1 MADLQSG
8 GGPRPTNQL
17 SDHGPDWLR
26 VNGPVFFIS
35 AGLIFAFCVYGV
47 WFSETAESQFQTLLA
62 AVSSTFGWF
71 YVTSVAFF
79 LVFAVAIAL
88 SPFGRIKLGRDDSE
102 PDYSYTSWFAMLFSA
117 GMGIGLLFFGVAEPI
132 THYANPPTGEGS
144 TFEAARTSMVTTFF
158 HWGIH
163 AWAVYIIV
171 GMSLAYFAFRFDL
184 PLTISS
190 ALYPLLGERIHG
202 PIGHAVDI
210 VAVLGTLFGVAT
222 SLGLG
227 VAQVNAG
234 LGHLFDLP
242 VTTGVQIA
250 LIAAITSAATVS
262 VVLGLDGGI
271 KRLSELNL
279 LFAVLLLVFVLVAGP
294 TIFLLNT
301 LAQNLGAYLSSVVSQ
316 SFRLYAYEP
325 NEWIGSWTLFYWG
338 WWISWSPFVGM
349 FIARISHGRTIREF
363 VLGVMF
369 VPTGFTFLWLTIFG
383 STALYAELND
393 LADLTGIVRD
403 NLPVAVFVM
412 LETLPLAAISSLLAI
427 TLVVTF
433 FITSSDSGSLVIDM
447 ITSGGDP
454 DPPVWQRV
462 FWAVTE
468 GVVAAVLLLAGGLVA
483 LQAATITMALPFCA
497 VLLVICA
504 GLYKALSNDA
514 AGRTLFQSRPVPPT
528 IQGAVIPWQRRLSTI
543 IRHYRRAEVAKF
555 LAETVVPTLEKV
567 AEQIRSSG
575 LEASVT
581 DHGDMAELHVGH
593 QAEADFRYAVRM
605 RGFRP
610 LSFAF
615 PEMPSGHDRNNGRTP
630 RHYRAEVH
638 VNGLNMDYDVMGYTG
653 EQVISDVLTHYDAHI
668 RALHLEASVAAPS

>member
-1 MADLQSG
+1 MADSHPG
-8 GGPRPTNQL
+8 GGPRPTQQM
-17 SDHGPDWLR
+17 SDNGPKWLR
-26 VNGPVFFIS
+26 VNGPVFFTS
-35 AGLIFAFCVYGV
+35 AGLIFVFAVYAV
-47 WFSETAESQFQTLLA
+47 LFSSTAEAQFQALLA

-71 YVTSVAFF
+71 YVSSVAFF
-79 LVFAVAIAL
+79 LVFAVLIAL
-88 SPFGRIKLGRDDSE
+88 SPFGHIKLGRDDSE

-132 THYANPPTGEGS
+132 THYANPPTGEGETYS
-144 TFEAARTSMVTTFF
+144 AARAAMVTTFF

-163 AWAVYIIV
+163 AWAIYIIV
-171 GMSLAYFAFRFDL
+171 GMSLAYFAFRHDL
-184 PLTISS
+184 PLTIRS

-202 PIGHAVDI
+202 PIGHTVDI

-242 VTTGVQIA
+242 VNTGVQIV
-250 LIAAITSAATVS
+250 LIAAITTAATVS
-262 VVLGLDGGI
+262 VVMGLDGGI
-271 KRLSELNL
+271 KRLSQLNL
-279 LFAVLLLVFVLVAGP
+279 LLAVLLLVFVLAAGP
-294 TIFLLNT
+294 TIFVLNT
-301 LAQNLGAYLSSVVSQ
+301 LAQNFGAYLSSVVSQ
-316 SFRLYAYEP
+316 TFRLYAYEP
-325 NEWIGSWTLFYWG
+325 NDWIGGWTLFYWG

-369 VPTGFTFLWLTIFG
+369 VPTGFTFLWLTVFG
-383 STALYAELND
+383 STALYAELNG
-393 LADLTGIVRD
+393 LADLTGAVSN
-403 NLPVAVFVM
+403 NLPVAVFIM
-412 LETLPLAAISSLLAI
+412 LETLPLEAISSLLAI

-433 FITSSDSGSLVIDM
+433 FVTSSDSGSLVIDM

-454 DPPVWQRV
+454 EPPVWQRV

-468 GVVAAVLLLAGGLVA
+468 GVVASVLLLAGGLVA
-483 LQAATITMALPFCA
+483 LQAATITMALPFCT
-497 VLLVICA
+497 VLLIICA
-504 GLYKALSNDA
+504 GLYKALSNDV
-514 AGRTLFQSRPVPPT
+514 AGRTLFKTRPVPPP
-528 IQGAVIPWQRRLSTI
+528 IQGAVVPWQRRLSTI
-543 IRHYRRAEVAKF
+543 IRHYRRTEVAKF
-555 LAETVVPTLEKV
+555 MVETVVPTLEKV

-581 DHGDMAELHVGH
+581 DSGDMAELHVRH
-593 QAEADFRYAVRM
+593 QEEADFCYSVRM

-615 PEMPSGHDRNNGRTP
+615 PEMPNGHDRNNGRTP

-638 VNGLNMDYDVMGYTG
+638 INGTNMDYDIMGYTA
-653 EQVISDVLTHYDAHI
+653 EQVISDVVAHYDAHL
-668 RALHLEASVAAPS
+668 RALHLEAASTITS